1 MRIYGTENATTLM
14 KEVGNRLRGLRVRS
28 ALTQKELAER
38 SGVPK
43 AMITRIENGQP
54 IRLDSLF
61 ELMRALG
68 CLGNLQ
74 VLLPEEEPTAKEMLQ
89 GRAPRIRVRHSG
101 KDSAPKGAWKWGD
114 EA

>member
-43 AMITRIENGQP
+43 AMITRIENGLP
-54 IRLDSLF
+54 IRLDSLI

-89 GRAPRIRVRHSG
+89 GKAPRMRVRHSG
-101 KDSAPKGAWKWGD
+101 KDSAPDVGWKWGD